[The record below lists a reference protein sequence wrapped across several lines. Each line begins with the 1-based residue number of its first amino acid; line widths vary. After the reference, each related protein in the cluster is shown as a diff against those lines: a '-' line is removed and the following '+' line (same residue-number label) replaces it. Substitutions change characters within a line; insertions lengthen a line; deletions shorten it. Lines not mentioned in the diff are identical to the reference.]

1 MFNLKYWGVYVAEP
15 FAVQNEH
22 LEHLFGLDLQFQ
34 WEISP
39 INSRKAGEGVYIGS
53 GDGTAKNSRIQSM
66 IRWDLF
72 EKQDENLC
80 CSKLIG
86 VIETHNGAQI

>member
-1 MFNLKYWGVYVAEP
+1 MWQNHSQFRMSTLSTCSGLTFNSNGKYPPSILAK
-15 FAVQNEH
+15 
-22 LEHLFGLDLQFQ
+22 LE
-34 WEISP
+34 
-39 INSRKAGEGVYIGS
+39 KAGS